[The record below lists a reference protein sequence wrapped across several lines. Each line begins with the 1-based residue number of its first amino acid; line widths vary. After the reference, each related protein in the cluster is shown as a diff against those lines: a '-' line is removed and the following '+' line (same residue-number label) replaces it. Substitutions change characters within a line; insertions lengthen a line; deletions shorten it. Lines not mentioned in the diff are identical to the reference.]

1 MPKVS
6 RESAAQVENHGP
18 VEDRHEDLDDYTVD
32 FVSIRQTHSL
42 AALLAGLPGDAC
54 QCPHWGYM
62 FNGKL
67 SVSYTDQPDEVY
79 EAGDAFYITAGHNPL
94 VEAGTEYVQFSPSN
108 ELHTV
113 SDVMTKNAQ
122 ALGMG

>member
-6 RESAAQVENHGP
+6 RESAANVESYGA
-18 VEDRHEDLDDYTVD
+18 VEDRNEDLDDYTVN
-32 FVSIRQTHSL
+32 FLTFAQTIDATPL
-42 AALLAGLPGDAC
+42 FKGLPDDRC
-54 QCPHWGYM
+54 SCPHWGYV
-62 FNGKL
+62 FKGKI
-67 SVSYTDQPDEVY
+67 TFRFADHDEVF
-79 EAGDAFYITAGHNPL
+79 EAGDAFYVPEGRDPL

-108 ELHTV
+108 ELHAV